1 LAYSSAPQD
10 SLGHDYDHGLDYHGL
25 DYHGQDYYH
34 GHDYMAKRH
43 KAEQEYES
51 QFVDL
56 LQGSGWEVRRQPRHP
71 GEADLAIK
79 NGDLQ
84 YIVEL
89 KRAAESR
96 RDRVVPLLAEAI
108 LQAEAHA
115 RKVPHARPLAIVASP
130 QLSPAVVDQAL
141 EFKKRYASRV
151 AVGFFDDRGFRVFQG
166 PGLESLNSPPPETQQ
181 RKSAVPQLESHSLF
195 SDLGQWMLKV
205 IVAQHIEPRFL
216 SAPRLK
222 IRNASELALAAG
234 VSQVSASRLVRQL
247 EAEGFLDRYAD
258 QLKLVRVQDL
268 LEEWQ
273 AAERRAF
280 KEIPCRWVIPGHG
293 PKQFESALR
302 DYQDH
307 YFRQDSPN
315 SGNGNSPRVCLGLFA
330 AAEALG
336 LGFVHGVPPMLYV
349 ERIEPELIQQLGIS
363 KERAERPDLYLRI
376 PAHKES
382 IFRAAV
388 DQKGV
393 PVSDALQVWLDV
405 SNHPSRGKEQADRI
419 REQILSPLLRQ

>member
-1 LAYSSAPQD
+1 
-10 SLGHDYDHGLDYHGL
+10 
-25 DYHGQDYYH
+25 
-34 GHDYMAKRH
+34 MAKRR

-141 EFKKRYASRV
+141 EFQKHYASRV
-151 AVGFFDDRGFRVFQG
+151 AVGFFDDGGVRVFRG
-166 PGLESLNSPPPETQQ
+166 PGLESLNSPPPEIQQ
-181 RKSAVPQLESHSLF
+181 RKSAVPQLESYSLF

-205 IVAQHIEPRFL
+205 IVAQYIEPRFL
-216 SAPRLK
+216 SAPRRK

-234 VSQVSASRLVRQL
+234 VSQISASRLVRQL

-258 QLKLVRVQDL
+258 QLELVRVEDL

-293 PKQFESALR
+293 RKQFELALHDYSARHLR
-302 DYQDH
+302 QQSAENH
-307 YFRQDSPN
+307 GEQ
-315 SGNGNSPRVCLGLFA
+315 GWPRVCLGLFA
-330 AAEALG
+330 AADALG
-336 LGFVHGVPPMLYV
+336 VGFVQGVPPVLYI
-349 ERIEPELIQQLGIS
+349 ERMHAELIQQLGIS
-363 KERAERPDLYLRI
+363 QERAIQADVYLRI
-376 PAHKES
+376 PSHKEA

-388 DQKGV
+388 EQKGV

-419 REQILSPLLRQ
+419 REQVLRPLLSP